1 MGHKVASVQ
10 SLYDDSVA
18 LYNNVVEGD
27 NDFSANR
34 VIRDLEDGIA
44 NLKENWKGKDAG
56 AQINNIIG
64 VLNAMVTVRNALGT
78 LSKESSKVASNYRD
92 IQNSNGAGL
101 ESFAVL
107 NSEDKVGMEAYSD
120 DRDVIDIRP
129 EVSGGLSK
137 IQAAQSELES
147 FIAETKKACDRI
159 MENWTDGDTNREQA
173 KSAIEA
179 FYNNADTYKETLAQA
194 AKSAD
199 TAVQNYRM

>member
-78 LSKESSKVASNYRD
+78 LSKESSKVAANYRD

-137 IQAAQSELES
+137 IQAAQSELET